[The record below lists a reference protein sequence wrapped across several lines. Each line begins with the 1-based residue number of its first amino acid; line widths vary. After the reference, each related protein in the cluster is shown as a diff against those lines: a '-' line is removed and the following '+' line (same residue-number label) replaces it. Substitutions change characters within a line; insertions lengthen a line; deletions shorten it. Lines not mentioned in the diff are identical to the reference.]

1 MVMEPGMLND
11 LSGEGQGD
19 WDRYVEQQLNQAIT
33 QSGTTQLVAD
43 GEQSLES
50 GIVVIDWSAFPVR
63 IRECLQSVLQTNR
76 ILDWQFDNQPYGRLF
91 GAHEEYLE
99 WRTIRN
105 AAGKIVRVEMTS
117 ELQEYWLPL
126 AKHHPAKTLQILGEF
141 ARESAPAPFA
151 EVYGELNPFTSSPEE
166 RGEAFQS
173 MMLPTTVD
181 GVTQIASPY
190 NNGSK
195 AIAFMANSVNTLSAA
210 LFLAAFGAFPYVKRI
225 DGNTTPLTGREA
237 IRFTEQA
244 AQDCRDSDPTIVGSV
259 INFANQGRKIA
270 LVDPPGLY
278 IANVASE
285 ALFLPDGA
293 TPVPEDWF
301 RFSRGSKIVDT
312 ESGRTL
318 SLAQRLVFEV
328 PPGQGFVVG
337 DLLDSTTGG
346 NIDFGAQIAAKVSIA
361 LYAKASA
368 TGVVNIPE
376 REISVSE
383 VPPCS
388 SEPACAQVQQV
399 FEFFEQTQSTPTFL
413 ATTNT
418 ATRSGGM

>member
-11 LSGEGQGD
+11 LSGEGQAD
-19 WDRYVEQQLNQAIT
+19 WDRYVAERLNRAVSD
-33 QSGTTQLVAD
+33 SGTSQLVAD
-43 GEQSLES
+43 GDESLEP
-50 GIVVIDWSAFPVR
+50 GIAVIDWAAFPVR
-63 IRECLQSVLQTNR
+63 IRECLQSVLRTNR
-76 ILDWQFDNQPYGRLF
+76 LLDWQFNNQPYGRLF

-117 ELQEYWLPL
+117 ELQEYWLRL

-141 ARESAPAPFA
+141 AREFAPAPFQ
-151 EVYGELNPFTSSPEE
+151 EVYGDINPFTSSPEE
-166 RGEAFQS
+166 RGAAFTQ
-173 MMLPTTVD
+173 MMLPTSV
-181 GVTQIASPY
+181 GGETQILSPY
-190 NNGSK
+190 NNGNK

-210 LFLAAFGAFPYVKRI
+210 LFLAAFGAFPYVKRV
-225 DGNTTPLTGREA
+225 DGSTTPLTGREA

-259 INFANQGRKIA
+259 INFAAQRRKIA
-270 LVDPPGLY
+270 LLDPPGLY

-285 ALFLPDGA
+285 TLLLPDGA
-293 TPVPEDWF
+293 TPIPSDWF
-301 RFSRGSKIVDT
+301 RFRRGSKIVDT

-328 PPGQGFVVG
+328 PAGEDFVVG
-337 DLLDSTTGG
+337 DLLDSSTGG

-368 TGVVNIPE
+368 TDVVTVPD
-376 REISVSE
+376 REIAVSD
-383 VPPCS
+383 VPDCS
-388 SEPACAQVQQV
+388 SEPACNQVQQV
-399 FEFFEQTQSTPTFL
+399 FDFFEQTQSTPAFL

-418 ATRSGGM
+418 ATRAGGE

>member
-11 LSGEGQGD
+11 LIGEGQAD
-19 WDRYVEQQLNQAIT
+19 WDRYVEERLNQAVT
-33 QSGTTQLVAD
+33 QSGTSQLVAD
-43 GEQSLES
+43 GDESLES
-50 GIVVIDWSAFPVR
+50 GIVVIDWAAFPVR
-63 IRECLQSVLQTNR
+63 IRECLQSVIKTNR
-76 ILDWQFDNQPYGRLF
+76 LLDWQFNNQPYGRLF

-117 ELQEYWLPL
+117 ELQEYWLRL

-141 ARESAPAPFA
+141 AREPAPAPVR
-151 EVYGELNPFTSSPEE
+151 EVYGDLDPFTSSPEE
-166 RGEAFQS
+166 RGAAFEQ
-173 MMLPTTVD
+173 MMLPTTVN

-190 NNGSK
+190 NNGQK

-210 LFLAAFGAFPYVKRI
+210 LFLAAFAAFPYVKRI
-225 DGNTTPLTGREA
+225 NDDTTPLTGREA
-237 IRFTEQA
+237 IRFTDQA

-259 INFANQGRKIA
+259 INFAAQRRKIA
-270 LVDPPGLY
+270 LLDPPGLY
-278 IANVASE
+278 ISSVANE
-285 ALFLPDGA
+285 TIFLPDGA
-293 TPVPEDWF
+293 TPVPPDWF

-328 PPGQGFVVG
+328 PTGQDFVVG

-346 NIDFGAQIAAKVSIA
+346 NIDFGAQIAAKVSIG

-368 TGVVNIPE
+368 TDVVAVPD
-376 REISVSE
+376 REISVDD
-383 VPPCS
+383 VPACS
-388 SEPACAQVQQV
+388 SEPACDRVQET
-399 FEFFEQTQSTPTFL
+399 FDFFEQTQSTPAFL
-413 ATTNT
+413 ATTHT
-418 ATRSGGM
+418 ATRAGGE